1 MPPRHFAN
9 NSLPGFDVN
18 QALVLK
24 EGDLKFWKKQL
35 AKNPLPDMKALA
47 LRELAKGGQK
57 DMPSLLEHTYFHSG
71 NFVVRLEA
79 MRLLALNYPE
89 QAIKVLQA
97 AINDSYELIRR
108 FAAEYIEKN
117 ADPQLVPAFIQAY
130 ISRNHETRLMFKI
143 QSGLSAFEPEVLL
156 AEIDRQT
163 KDKVFY
169 NAAYVEQLK
178 KQITNSA
185 KGKQRDLDEL
195 ADPTAKPSRQRLD
208 IVVFRNHPSALAI
221 DPLLKFIA
229 DDARDKQLR
238 LSAIETLGWFNEN
251 YRRQEIISGLQ
262 NISTDDPDLQNEIK
276 KTIRRLSPDG
286 NTHE

>member
-1 MPPRHFAN
+1 
-9 NSLPGFDVN
+9 
-18 QALVLK
+18 
-24 EGDLKFWKKQL
+24 
-35 AKNPLPDMKALA
+35 
-47 LRELAKGGQK
+47 
-57 DMPSLLEHTYFHSG
+57 
-71 NFVVRLEA
+71 
-79 MRLLALNYPE
+79 
-89 QAIKVLQA
+89 
-97 AINDSYELIRR
+97 
-108 FAAEYIEKN
+108 
-117 ADPQLVPAFIQAY
+117 
-130 ISRNHETRLMFKI
+130 MFKI

-229 DDARDKQLR
+229 DDTRDKQLR

-286 NTHE
+286 NTHEKNNPTDINKNSGLPSSPKIARYYHHSLSISALKSPRQRTVTYCADYLFHIASLSSAPTNGEWHRCLQY